1 MTIKSKLLG
10 IMALSVISIALN
22 IYIVSFML
30 NKSEQLNETKSFIYK
45 IDSQMKALTKSSVDF
60 LEYRS
65 DAYEDKF
72 QKNYK
77 TLNSQIVEFKNSLTE
92 LEIET
97 GSIDKVSKSIAT
109 YKKNFDAVVAIQ
121 KQLGYTPKDGLN
133 KQLSSAVRKAELFAK
148 RMQDQDIYSMVLTL
162 RKIEKS
168 FLITHDK
175 KFLKKFKRSYNAL
188 IYYIDGNIKDNVG
201 IKKDLAQYRKYFT
214 KVVNAIEKK
223 GFDSSKGLLGEMNQE
238 IKKSEI
244 LLQNMLKEYTPLLED
259 KISSIENLSLTIQLI
274 LGAVIIGMLLF
285 ANMSIVSPIKQLI
298 NAAKELTEGD
308 GDLTKRLNTDSK
320 DEIAEANHYI
330 NNFIEKVQ
338 TVLSGVISTSSQN
351 SAISLSLEN
360 TASEVGSRSDEQNSE
375 LNGVVADSN
384 VMREDLSSAIVEA
397 EHGKENLLQ
406 SEQNLQATKEDILVL
421 VEKVQHSSEVQ
432 IELAHSLVQLSS
444 DAAQVKDV
452 LVVIADIADQTNL
465 LALNAAIEAA
475 RAGEHGRGFAVVAD
489 EVRKLAERTQK
500 SLSEINATINVIVQS
515 IVDSSNQMNENTTDI
530 EELASISIQVGDKI
544 NETADI
550 MSDSTRM
557 SENILDGYRE
567 NAQKTDSII
576 DKINH
581 ISAISNENI
590 KSIADVTKAS
600 IHLHEMTDELS
611 SRLQEFKV

>member
-60 LEYRS
+60 LEYKS
-65 DAYEDKF
+65 DAYEDRF

>member
-30 NKSEQLNETKSFIYK
+30 NKSEQLNNTKSFIYK

-65 DAYEDKF
+65 DAYENKF

-77 TLNSQIVEFKNSLTE
+77 TLNSQIVEFKNSLAA

-97 GSIDKVSKSIAT
+97 SSIDKVSKSIVL
-109 YKKNFDAVVAIQ
+109 YKKNFDAVVGIQ
-121 KQLGYTPKDGLN
+121 KQLGYSQKDGLN

-148 RMQDQDIYSMVLTL
+148 RAQDQDVYSMVLTL
-162 RKIEKS
+162 RKLEKS

-188 IYYIDGNIKDNVG
+188 LYYIDGNMKDNAD
-201 IKKDLAQYRKYFT
+201 IKKDLAQYKKYFT
-214 KVVNAIEKK
+214 EFVKATEKK
-223 GFDSSKGLLGEMNQE
+223 GLDSSKGLLGEMNKE
-238 IKKSEI
+238 ILKSEL
-244 LLQNMLKEYTPLLED
+244 LLQGMLKEYTPLLEG
-259 KISSIENLSLTIQLI
+259 KISSIENLSLTLQLI
-274 LGAVIIGMLLF
+274 FGAIIVGMLFL

-298 NAAKELTEGD
+298 SAAKALTEGD
-308 GDLTKRLNTDSK
+308 GDLTKRLDTDSK

-338 TVLSGVISTSSQN
+338 TVLTGVIDTSSQN
-351 SAISLSLEN
+351 ADISKTLEN
-360 TASEVGSRSDEQNSE
+360 TAGEVGSRSDTQNDE
-375 LNGVVADSN
+375 LNHVVVDSN
-384 VMREDLSSAIVEA
+384 IMREDLSSAIIEA
-397 EHGKENLLQ
+397 EQGKENLIK
-406 SEQNLQATKEDILVL
+406 SEQNLQETKDDILVL

-432 IELAHSLVQLSS
+432 IELAHSLTQLSS

-500 SLSEINATINVIVQS
+500 SLAEINATINVIVQS
-515 IVDSSNQMNENTTDI
+515 IVDSSNQMNNNSSEI
-530 EELASISIQVGDKI
+530 EELATISIQVGDKI
-544 NETADI
+544 NETVEI

-567 NAQKTDSII
+567 NAQKTDNII
-576 DKINH
+576 DKINY
-581 ISAISNENI
+581 ISGISNENI
-590 KSIADVTKAS
+590 QSIDDVAKAS
-600 IHLHEMTDELS
+600 VHMRKMTDELS
-611 SRLQEFKV
+611 TRLREFKV

>member
-30 NKSEQLNETKSFIYK
+30 NKSEQLNNTKSFIYK

-65 DAYEDKF
+65 DAYENKF

-77 TLNSQIVEFKNSLTE
+77 TLNSQIVEFKNSLAA

-97 GSIDKVSKSIAT
+97 SSIDKVSKSIVL
-109 YKKNFDAVVAIQ
+109 YKKNFDAVVGIQ
-121 KQLGYTPKDGLN
+121 KQLGYSQKDGLN

-148 RMQDQDIYSMVLTL
+148 RAQDQDVYSMVLTL
-162 RKIEKS
+162 RKLEKS

-188 IYYIDGNIKDNVG
+188 LYYIDGNMKDNAD
-201 IKKDLAQYRKYFT
+201 IKKDLAQYKKYFT
-214 KVVNAIEKK
+214 EFVKATEKK
-223 GFDSSKGLLGEMNQE
+223 GLDSSKGLLGEMNKE
-238 IKKSEI
+238 ILKSEL
-244 LLQNMLKEYTPLLED
+244 LLQGMLKEYTPLLEN
-259 KISSIENLSLTIQLI
+259 KISSIENLSLTLQLI
-274 LGAVIIGMLLF
+274 FGAVIVVMLLL

-298 NAAKELTEGD
+298 SAAKALTEGD
-308 GDLTKRLNTDSK
+308 GDLTKRLDTDSK

-338 TVLSGVISTSSQN
+338 TVLTGVIDTSSQN
-351 SAISLSLEN
+351 ADISKTLEN
-360 TASEVGSRSDEQNSE
+360 TAGEVGSRSDTQNDE
-375 LNGVVADSN
+375 LNHVVVDSN
-384 VMREDLSSAIVEA
+384 IMREDLSSAIIEA
-397 EHGKENLLQ
+397 EQGKENLIK
-406 SEQNLQATKEDILVL
+406 SEQNLQETKDDILVL

-432 IELAHSLVQLSS
+432 IELAHSLTQLSS

-500 SLSEINATINVIVQS
+500 SLAEINATINVIVQS
-515 IVDSSNQMNENTTDI
+515 IVDSSNQMNNNSSEI
-530 EELASISIQVGDKI
+530 EELATISIQVGDKI
-544 NETADI
+544 NETVEI

-567 NAQKTDSII
+567 NAQKTDNII
-576 DKINH
+576 DKINY
-581 ISAISNENI
+581 ISGISNENI
-590 KSIADVTKAS
+590 QSIDDVAKAS
-600 IHLHEMTDELS
+600 VHMRKMTDELS
-611 SRLQEFKV
+611 TRLREFKV

>member
-1 MTIKSKLLG
+1 MTIKNKLLG
-10 IMALSVISIALN
+10 IMALSVVSISLN

-45 IDSQMKALTKSSVDF
+45 IDSQMKALTKSSVEF
-60 LEYRS
+60 LEYKG
-65 DAYEDKF
+65 DAYENKF

-77 TLNSQIVEFKNSLTE
+77 NLHSQIVEFKSSLAA

-97 GSIDKVSKSIAT
+97 SSIDKVSKSIVL
-109 YKKNFDAVVAIQ
+109 YKKNFDAVVGIQ
-121 KQLGYTPKDGLN
+121 KQLGYSQKDGLN

-148 RMQDQDIYSMVLTL
+148 RAQDQDVYSMVLTL
-162 RKIEKS
+162 RKLEKS

-188 IYYIDGNIKDNVG
+188 VYYIDGNMKDNAG
-201 IKKDLAQYRKYFT
+201 IKKDLALYKKYFSEFVKAT
-214 KVVNAIEKK
+214 EKK
-223 GFDSSKGLLGEMNQE
+223 GLDSSKGLLGEMNKE
-238 IKKSEI
+238 ILKSEL
-244 LLQNMLKEYTPLLED
+244 LLQGMLKEYTPLLEN
-259 KISSIENLSLTIQLI
+259 KISSIENFSLTIQLI
-274 LGAVIIGMLLF
+274 FGAIIVAMLLL
-285 ANMSIVSPIKQLI
+285 ANYSIVSPIKQLI
-298 NAAKELTEGD
+298 SAAKALTEGD

-338 TVLSGVISTSSQN
+338 TVLIGVIDTSSQN
-351 SAISLSLEN
+351 ADISKTLED
-360 TASEVGSRSDEQNSE
+360 TAGEVGSRSDAQNDE
-375 LNGVVADSN
+375 LNHVVVDSN
-384 VMREDLSSAIVEA
+384 QMREDLSSAIVEA
-397 EHGKENLLQ
+397 EQGKENLIQ
-406 SEQNLQATKEDILVL
+406 SEQNLKETKDDILVL
-421 VEKVQHSSEVQ
+421 VQKVQHSSEVQ
-432 IELAHSLVQLSS
+432 IELAHSLAQLST

-515 IVDSSNQMNENTTDI
+515 IVDSSNQMNSNSSEI
-530 EELASISIQVGDKI
+530 EELATISIQVGDKI
-544 NETADI
+544 NETVEI

-567 NAQKTDSII
+567 NAQKTDNII

-581 ISAISNENI
+581 ISGISNENI
-590 KSIADVTKAS
+590 QSIDDVAKAS
-600 IHLHEMTDELS
+600 VHMRKMTDELS
-611 SRLQEFKV
+611 TRLREFKV

>member
-1 MTIKSKLLG
+1 MTIKNKLLG
-10 IMALSVISIALN
+10 IMALSIISISLN

-60 LEYRS
+60 LEYKNDS
-65 DAYEDKF
+65 YESKF
-72 QKNYK
+72 QQNYK
-77 TLNSQIVEFKNSLTE
+77 TLNSKIVAFKSSLTD
-92 LEIET
+92 LDIET
-97 GSIDKVSKSIAT
+97 SSIDKVSKSIVI
-109 YKKNFDAVVAIQ
+109 YKRNFDAVVSIQ

-133 KQLSSAVRKAELFAK
+133 KQLSTAVRKAELFAK
-148 RMQDQDIYSMVLTL
+148 RAQDQDVYSMVLTL
-162 RKIEKS
+162 RKLEKS
-168 FLITHDK
+168 FIITQDK

-188 IYYIDGNIKDNVG
+188 VYYIDGNMKDNAG
-201 IKKDLAQYRKYFT
+201 IKKDLAQYKKYFT
-214 KVVNAIEKK
+214 EFVRATEEK
-223 GFDSSKGLLGEMNQE
+223 GFDSSKGLLGAMNQE
-238 IKKSEI
+238 IHKSEL

-259 KISSIENLSLTIQLI
+259 EISSIENLSLTIQLI
-274 LGAVIIGMLLF
+274 LGAVIVGMLLF

-308 GDLTKRLNTDSK
+308 GDLTKRLKTDSN

-351 SAISLSLEN
+351 STISLSLEN

-397 EHGKENLLQ
+397 EQGKENLVQ

-515 IVDSSNQMNENTTDI
+515 IVDSSNQMNENSAEI
-530 EELASISIQVGDKI
+530 EELAAISIQVGDKI
-544 NETADI
+544 NETVEI
-550 MSDSTRM
+550 MSDSTKM

-581 ISAISNENI
+581 ISEISNENI
-590 KSIADVTKAS
+590 KSIDDVAKAS

>member
-1 MTIKSKLLG
+1 MTIKNKLLG
-10 IMALSVISIALN
+10 IMALSVISISLN

-60 LEYRS
+60 LEYKG

-77 TLNSQIVEFKNSLTE
+77 TLNTQIVAFKGSLAE

-97 GSIDKVSKSIAT
+97 SSIDKVSNSIVV
-109 YKKNFDAVVAIQ
+109 YKKNFDAVVGIQ
-121 KQLGYTPKDGLN
+121 KQLGYSQKDGLN

-148 RMQDQDIYSMVLTL
+148 RAQDQDVYSMVLTL
-162 RKIEKS
+162 RKLEKS

-188 IYYIDGNIKDNVG
+188 IYYIDGNMKDNAA
-201 IKKDLAQYRKYFT
+201 IKKDLALYKKYFT
-214 KVVNAIEKK
+214 EFVKATEKK
-223 GFDSSKGLLGEMNQE
+223 GLDSSKGLLGEMNKE
-238 IKKSEI
+238 ILKSEL
-244 LLQNMLKEYTPLLED
+244 LLQGMLKEYTPLLEN
-259 KISSIENLSLTIQLI
+259 KISSIENFSLTIQLI
-274 LGAVIIGMLLF
+274 FGAIIVVMLLL
-285 ANMSIVSPIKQLI
+285 ATMSIVSPIKQLI
-298 NAAKELTEGD
+298 SAAKSLTEGD

-338 TVLSGVISTSSQN
+338 TVLTGVIGTSSQN
-351 SAISLSLEN
+351 ADISKTLED
-360 TASEVGSRSDEQNSE
+360 TAGEVGSRSDTQNDE
-375 LNGVVADSN
+375 LNHVVEDSN
-384 VMREDLSSAIVEA
+384 QMREDLSSAIVEA
-397 EHGKENLLQ
+397 EQGKENLIK
-406 SEQNLQATKEDILVL
+406 SEQNLQETKDDILVL

-432 IELAHSLVQLSS
+432 IELAHSLAQLSS

-515 IVDSSNQMNENTTDI
+515 IVDSSNQMNNNSSEI
-530 EELASISIQVGDKI
+530 EELATISIQVGDKI
-544 NETADI
+544 NETVEI

-567 NAQKTDSII
+567 NAQKTDNII
-576 DKINH
+576 DKINY
-581 ISAISNENI
+581 ISGISNENI
-590 KSIADVTKAS
+590 QSIDDVAKAS
-600 IHLHEMTDELS
+600 VHMRKMTDELS
-611 SRLQEFKV
+611 TRLREFKV

>member
-1 MTIKSKLLG
+1 MTIKNKLLG
-10 IMALSVISIALN
+10 IMALSVISISLN

-30 NKSEQLNETKSFIYK
+30 NKSDQLNETKSFIYK

-65 DAYEDKF
+65 DAYETKF
-72 QKNYK
+72 QNNYK
-77 TLNSQIVEFKNSLTE
+77 TLNSQIDSFKISLAD
-92 LEIET
+92 LDIET
-97 GSIDKVSKSIAT
+97 SSIDKVSKSIVI
-109 YKKNFDAVVAIQ
+109 YKKNFDAVVGIQ

-133 KQLSSAVRKAELFAK
+133 KKLFDAVRKAELFAK
-148 RMQDQDIYSMVLTL
+148 TAQDQDVYSMVLTL
-162 RKIEKS
+162 RKLEKS
-168 FLITHDK
+168 FIITHNK
-175 KFLKKFKRSYNAL
+175 KFHKKFKRSYNAL
-188 IYYIDGNIKDNVG
+188 IYYINGNMENNAE
-201 IKKDLAQYRKYFT
+201 IKKDLALYKKYFSELVKAT
-214 KVVNAIEKK
+214 EKK

-238 IKKSEI
+238 IQKSEL
-244 LLQNMLKEYTPLLED
+244 LLQNMLKEYTPLLEN
-259 KISSIENLSLTIQLI
+259 KISAIENLSLTIQLI
-274 LGAVIIGMLLF
+274 LGAIIVVMLLL

-298 NAAKELTEGD
+298 SAAKELTEGD

-338 TVLSGVISTSSQN
+338 TVLGGVISISSQN
-351 SAISLSLEN
+351 ATISQSLED
-360 TASEVGSRSDEQNSE
+360 TAGQVGTRSDAQNSE
-375 LNGVVADSN
+375 LNDVVADSN

-397 EHGKENLLQ
+397 EQGKENLIQ
-406 SEQNLQATKEDILVL
+406 SEQNLQGTKEDILVL
-421 VEKVQHSSEVQ
+421 VQKVQHSSEVQ
-432 IELAHSLVQLSS
+432 IELAHSLAQLST

-500 SLSEINATINVIVQS
+500 SLAEINATINVIVQS
-515 IVDSSNQMNENTTDI
+515 IVDSSNQMNDNSAEI
-530 EELASISIQVGDKI
+530 EELAKISIQVGDKI
-544 NETADI
+544 NETVEI

-567 NAQKTDSII
+567 NAQKTDNII

-581 ISAISNENI
+581 ISEISNENI
-590 KSIADVTKAS
+590 KSIDDVAKAS
-600 IHLHEMTDELS
+600 MHLHEMTDELS

>member
-1 MTIKSKLLG
+1 MTIKNKLLG
-10 IMALSVISIALN
+10 IMALSVVSISLN

-45 IDSQMKALTKSSVDF
+45 IDSQMKALTKSSVEF
-60 LEYRS
+60 LEYKG
-65 DAYEDKF
+65 DAYENKF

-77 TLNSQIVEFKNSLTE
+77 NLHSQIVEFKSSLAA

-97 GSIDKVSKSIAT
+97 SSIDKVSKSIVL
-109 YKKNFDAVVAIQ
+109 YKKNFDAVVGIQ
-121 KQLGYTPKDGLN
+121 KQLGYSQKDGLN

-148 RMQDQDIYSMVLTL
+148 RAQDQDVYSMVLTL
-162 RKIEKS
+162 RKLEKS

-188 IYYIDGNIKDNVG
+188 VYYIDGNMKDNAG
-201 IKKDLAQYRKYFT
+201 IKKDLALYKKYFSEFVKAT
-214 KVVNAIEKK
+214 EKK
-223 GFDSSKGLLGEMNQE
+223 GLDSSKGLLGEMNKE
-238 IKKSEI
+238 ILKSEL
-244 LLQNMLKEYTPLLED
+244 LLQGMLKEYTPLLEN
-259 KISSIENLSLTIQLI
+259 KISSIENLSLTLQLI
-274 LGAVIIGMLLF
+274 FGAVIVVMLLL

-298 NAAKELTEGD
+298 SAAKALTEGD

-338 TVLSGVISTSSQN
+338 TVLTGVIGTSSQN
-351 SAISLSLEN
+351 ADISKTLED
-360 TASEVGSRSDEQNSE
+360 TAGEVGSRSDAQNDE
-375 LNGVVADSN
+375 LNHVVVDSN
-384 VMREDLSSAIVEA
+384 QMREDLSSAIVEA
-397 EHGKENLLQ
+397 EQGKENLIQ
-406 SEQNLQATKEDILVL
+406 SEQNLKETKDDILVL
-421 VEKVQHSSEVQ
+421 VQKVQHSSEVQ
-432 IELAHSLVQLSS
+432 IELAHSLAQLST

-515 IVDSSNQMNENTTDI
+515 IVDSSNQMNNNSSEI
-530 EELASISIQVGDKI
+530 EELATISIQVGDKI
-544 NETADI
+544 NETVEI

-567 NAQKTDSII
+567 NAQKTDNII

-581 ISAISNENI
+581 ISDISNENI
-590 KSIADVTKAS
+590 QSIDDVAKAS
-600 IHLHEMTDELS
+600 AHMRKMTDELS
-611 SRLQEFKV
+611 TRLREFKV

>member
-30 NKSEQLNETKSFIYK
+30 NKSEQLNNTKSFIYK

-65 DAYEDKF
+65 DAYENKF

-77 TLNSQIVEFKNSLTE
+77 TLNSQIVEFKNSLAA

-97 GSIDKVSKSIAT
+97 SSIDKVSKSIVL
-109 YKKNFDAVVAIQ
+109 YKKNFDAVVGIQ
-121 KQLGYTPKDGLN
+121 KQLGYSQKDGLN

-148 RMQDQDIYSMVLTL
+148 RAQDQDVYSMVLTL
-162 RKIEKS
+162 RKLEKS

-188 IYYIDGNIKDNVG
+188 VYYIDGNMKDNAD
-201 IKKDLAQYRKYFT
+201 IKKDLAQYKKYFT
-214 KVVNAIEKK
+214 EFVKATEKK
-223 GFDSSKGLLGEMNQE
+223 GLDSSKGLLGEMNKE
-238 IKKSEI
+238 ILKSEL
-244 LLQNMLKEYTPLLED
+244 LLQGMLKEYTPLLEG
-259 KISSIENLSLTIQLI
+259 KISSIENLSLTLQLI
-274 LGAVIIGMLLF
+274 FGAIIVGMLFL

-298 NAAKELTEGD
+298 SAAKALTEGD
-308 GDLTKRLNTDSK
+308 GDLTKRLDTDSK

-338 TVLSGVISTSSQN
+338 TVLTGVIDTSSQN
-351 SAISLSLEN
+351 ADISKTLEN
-360 TASEVGSRSDEQNSE
+360 TAGEVGSRSDTQNDE
-375 LNGVVADSN
+375 LNHVVVDSN
-384 VMREDLSSAIVEA
+384 IMREDLSSAIIEA
-397 EHGKENLLQ
+397 EQGKENLIK
-406 SEQNLQATKEDILVL
+406 SEQNLQETKDDILVL

-432 IELAHSLVQLSS
+432 IELAHSLTQLSS

-500 SLSEINATINVIVQS
+500 SLAEINATINVIVQS
-515 IVDSSNQMNENTTDI
+515 IVDSSNQMNNNSSEI
-530 EELASISIQVGDKI
+530 EELATISIQVGDKI
-544 NETADI
+544 NETVEI

-567 NAQKTDSII
+567 NAQKTDNII
-576 DKINH
+576 DKINY
-581 ISAISNENI
+581 ISGISNENI
-590 KSIADVTKAS
+590 QSIDDVAKAS
-600 IHLHEMTDELS
+600 VHMRKMTDELS
-611 SRLQEFKV
+611 TRLREFKV

>member
-10 IMALSVISIALN
+10 IMALSVISITLN

-30 NKSEQLNETKSFIYK
+30 NKSEQLNDTKSFIYK
-45 IDSQMKALTKSSVDF
+45 IDSNMKALTKSSVDF

-65 DAYEDKF
+65 DTYENKF

-77 TLNSQIVEFKNSLTE
+77 TLNSQIVAFKSSLAE
-92 LEIET
+92 LDMET
-97 GSIDKVSKSIAT
+97 SSIDKVSKSIVM
-109 YKKNFDAVVAIQ
+109 YKNNFDAVVGIQ
-121 KQLGYTPKDGLN
+121 KQLGYTQKDGLN
-133 KQLSSAVRKAELFAK
+133 KELSAAVRKAELFAK
-148 RMQDQDIYSMVLTL
+148 RVQDQDVYSMVLTL
-162 RKIEKS
+162 RKLEKS

-188 IYYIDGNIKDNVG
+188 VYYIDGNMKESAG
-201 IKKDLAQYRKYFT
+201 IKKDLALYKKYFT
-214 KVVNAIEKK
+214 EFVKATEKK
-223 GFDSSKGLLGEMNQE
+223 GLDSSKGLLGEMNKE
-238 IKKSEI
+238 IRKSEL
-244 LLQNMLKEYTPLLED
+244 LLQNMLKEYTPLLESE
-259 KISSIENLSLTIQLI
+259 ISSVENLSLSIQLI
-274 LGAVIIGMLLF
+274 IGAIIVGMLLF

-298 NAAKELTEGD
+298 STAKELTEGD

-330 NNFIEKVQ
+330 NNFMEKVQ
-338 TVLSGVISTSSQN
+338 TLLGGVINISSQN
-351 SAISLSLEN
+351 ATISQSLEN
-360 TASEVGSRSDEQNSE
+360 TAKEVGTRSDSQNNE
-375 LNGVVADSN
+375 LNDVVADSN
-384 VMREDLSSAIVEA
+384 VMREDLSVAIVEA
-397 EHGKENLLQ
+397 EQGKENLIQ
-406 SEQNLQATKEDILVL
+406 SEQNLQETKEDILVL
-421 VEKVQHSSEVQ
+421 VQKVQHSSEVQ
-432 IELAHSLVQLSS
+432 IELAHSLTQLSS

-500 SLSEINATINVIVQS
+500 SLAEINATINVIVQS
-515 IVDSSNQMNENTTDI
+515 IVDSSNQMNENSSEI

-544 NETADI
+544 NETVEI

-567 NAQKTDSII
+567 NAQKTDNII
-576 DKINH
+576 DKINY
-581 ISAISNENI
+581 ISGISNENI
-590 KSIADVTKAS
+590 QSIDDVAKAS

>member
-10 IMALSVISIALN
+10 IMVLSVISIALN